1 MENNGCYQEAML
13 AWPSLEPAF
22 LWITLTTKGSITM
35 PSFKE
40 TYESIKKDWN
50 AGEKNFNV
58 ECDMLPEGMQVSCS
72 MGNPGGEPFTLLI
85 DAPGGLDGTNKGPSP
100 LLVILS
106 SIGGCIIAVTRFWA
120 KIMDIEIEEMKVF
133 SRGHI
138 NLGAIF
144 GIDDSKPAGYDVLEP
159 VIRIKAKAPKE
170 KVNELMD
177 KVFKHCP
184 VITNF
189 GGLCPI
195 KAKVQIKE

>member
-1 MENNGCYQEAML
+1 
-13 AWPSLEPAF
+13 
-22 LWITLTTKGSITM
+22 M

-58 ECDMLPEGMQVSCS
+58 ECDMLPDGMQVMCS
-72 MGNPGGEPFTLLI
+72 MGNPGGEPFKLLI

-106 SIGGCIIAVTRFWA
+106 SIGACIIAVTKFWA
-120 KIMDIEIEEMKVF
+120 KVMNIKIEEMKVF

-138 NLGAIF
+138 NLGALF
-144 GIDDSKPAGYDVLEP
+144 GINDSKLAGYDGLEP
-159 VIRIKAKAPKE
+159 VIRIKADAPKE
-170 KVNELMD
+170 KVQELMD
-177 KVFKHCP
+177 KVFKYCP

-189 GGLCPI
+189 GGASPI
-195 KAKVQIKE
+195 TPKVQIRE

>member
-1 MENNGCYQEAML
+1 V
-13 AWPSLEPAF
+13 
-22 LWITLTTKGSITM
+22 IKM

-40 TYESIKKDWN
+40 TYDKIKADWN
-50 AGEKNFNV
+50 AGEKNFNI
-58 ECDMLPEGMQVSCS
+58 ECEMLPEGMQVMCT
-72 MGNPGGEPFTLLI
+72 MGNPAGEPFKLLI
-85 DAPGGLDGTNKGPSP
+85 DAPGGLDGSNKGPSP

-106 SIGGCIIAVTRFWA
+106 SIGGCIVAVTRFWA

-144 GIDDSKPAGYDVLEP
+144 GIDDSKLPGYDKLEP
-159 VIRIKAKAPKE
+159 VIRIKANAPEE
-170 KVNELMD
+170 KINELMD

-189 GGLCPI
+189 GGASKIQP
-195 KAKVQIKE
+195 KVQIK